1 MVGRSGEKIVGSGQ
15 TSGDLQR
22 NLGRPDEFSVF
33 RPSNVDERSS
43 LHHEKHPRTR
53 AICGRGQ
60 MLHTRSCVFNQ
71 SDALLV
77 GYRDLIEES
86 MRPAEI
92 QPVLPTRIDVKDS
105 AAIVYKFLQILSIC
119 VHSPDGPTPRTHRTG
134 TFSKSRQTPGIGC
147 FGHVAPERHGAS
159 GTWRSVS
166 LHSLLHAAAVLRFT
180 GIELSSIRSSR
191 RSIALQP
198 SNHQPPGR

>member
-1 MVGRSGEKIVGSGQ
+1 MGRSGEKIVGSGQ
-15 TSGDLQR
+15 TNGDLQR
-22 NLGRPDEFSVF
+22 NRGRPDEFSVLG
-33 RPSNVDERSS
+33 PSNVDGRSP

-77 GYRDLIEES
+77 GYRDLIDES

-92 QPVLPTRIDVKDS
+92 QPVLPTRIDVKGP
-105 AAIVYKFLQILSIC
+105 AAIVYKFLQILTIC
-119 VHSPDGPTPRTHRTG
+119 VHSPDGPTPRTPSDRNIFKIPSG
-134 TFSKSRQTPGIGC
+134 TAIGC
-147 FGHVAPERHGAS
+147 LGHVALGATEPAERGALS
-159 GTWRSVS
+159 AYIRCFLPRPS
-166 LHSLLHAAAVLRFT
+166 RDFT

-191 RSIALQP
+191 RSIAVQP
-198 SNHQPPGR
+198 SNHQSPGR